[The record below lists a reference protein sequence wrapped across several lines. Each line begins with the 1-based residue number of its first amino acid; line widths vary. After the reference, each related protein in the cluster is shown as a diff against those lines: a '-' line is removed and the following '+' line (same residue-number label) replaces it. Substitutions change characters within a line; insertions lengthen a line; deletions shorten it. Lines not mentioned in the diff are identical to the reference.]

1 MANKPAILTRPT
13 LAPTDPQNVTLFRIY
28 VSYRSLLSIVLMLSQ
43 IDPDT
48 RQLLGILNPDLYL
61 YVATA
66 FLATNLILLGLIR
79 TNYVTQQANLFL
91 VFFVDIL
98 VITVLADTSGGMA
111 SGLPILLVVT
121 AAASSVLLT
130 NSTNATLIAALCVI
144 ALLADSLRL
153 INEQLLDVNN
163 LIPAGLLGILIFSVS
178 ILIQMVTRRV
188 KRAEELARKRAGD
201 LYNLQRLNEQIV
213 QHLQTGILMVYAN
226 GSVRVMNQ
234 AATRLLDPQ
243 RPVPLEQGRRLADYH
258 PQLAE
263 QFERWQTLAT
273 HLPSPLQ
280 IAEDAPQIVA
290 NFRALQNTE
299 YGAGN
304 SDSLVFLEDYTPVT
318 QQAQSLKLASLGRL
332 TASIA
337 HEIRNP
343 LGAVSHAAQL
353 MGESEELSGEDRAL
367 AEIIEHHTQR
377 INALIE
383 NVMQISRR
391 QAPKPQQ
398 LALKGWL
405 GDFVGEY
412 AAALTDN
419 PVIELVLPEE
429 PLEIV
434 FDPEHLQ
441 RILSNLLDNGLRHS
455 RIAHGQASAE
465 IHANWDHLA
474 GRCLIEVVDHGSG
487 VAASEQAK
495 LFEPFYTTVEKGTG
509 LGLYLCRELCEI
521 NNATLNY
528 RPDDQGRS
536 CFRIAILYRG

>member
-1 MANKPAILTRPT
+1 MANKPAIPTRST
-13 LAPTDPQNVTLFRIY
+13 AAPSDPQNITLFRIY
-28 VSYRSLLSIVLMLSQ
+28 VFYRSLLSIVLMVSLFS
-43 IDPDT
+43 PNT

-79 TNYVTQQANLFL
+79 TIYVTQQGNLFL
-91 VFFVDIL
+91 MFFVDIL
-98 VITVLADTSGGMA
+98 VITLLSDSSGGMV

-130 NSTNATLIAALCVI
+130 NNTNATLIAALSVI

-153 INEQLLDVNN
+153 ISEQKLTINS
-163 LIPAGLLGILIFSVS
+163 LIPAALLGVLIFSVS

-188 KRAEELARKRAGD
+188 KTAEELARKRATD

-213 QHLQTGILMVYAN
+213 QNLQTGILMVYAN

-234 AATRLLDPQ
+234 AASHLLDPQ
-243 RPVPLEQGRRLADYH
+243 RPIPMEQGRMLADYH
-258 PQLAE
+258 QELAA
-263 QFERWQTLAT
+263 QFESWQSLDN
-273 HLPSPLQ
+273 HLPSPLH
-280 IAEDAPQIVA
+280 IGDEAPPVIA
-290 NFRALQNTE
+290 NFRALQNTD
-299 YGAGN
+299 YLSGK
-304 SDSLVFLEDYTPVT
+304 SDSLVFLQDYTPVT
-318 QQAQSLKLASLGRL
+318 QEAQSLKLASLGRL

-353 MGESEELSGEDRAL
+353 LSESDQLSGENRKLTD
-367 AEIIEHHTQR
+367 IIEHHTQR

-405 GDFVGEY
+405 GDFVREY
-412 AAALTDN
+412 QAVLSEQ
-419 PVIELVLPEE
+419 PEIELVLPEE

-441 RILSNLLDNGLRHS
+441 RVLSNLLDNALRHS
-455 RIAHGQASAE
+455 RIARGQPSAE
-465 IHANWDHLA
+465 VRVNWERLA
-474 GRCLIEVVDHGSG
+474 GRCLIEVVDHGTG

-509 LGLYLCRELCEI
+509 LGLYLCKELCEI

-528 RPDDQGRS
+528 RPDAQGRS
-536 CFRIAILYRG
+536 CFRIAILQRG